1 MRKSIKVLSIISIV
15 VFVCLSIFLI
25 YEASMPGEVSSSHS
39 GAVSGA
45 IQDVTEKVE
54 STVGG
59 SGEVSESITNNWSTF
74 THYVRKGIGHF
85 GAFLVLASFG
95 TFGIVMLLKDKA
107 SGVLVS
113 LVLGVSIAT
122 ITELIQLHVPGRYGC
137 YDDIILDSTGYLVG
151 FALTLVVLG
160 IAYLIKRGKVKGD
173 GHNS

>member
-15 VFVCLSIFLI
+15 VFVCLSVFLI

-85 GAFLVLASFG
+85 GAFLVLALFG

-107 SGVLVS
+107 SGILVS

-137 YDDIILDSTGYLVG
+137 YDDIVLDSSGYLVG
-151 FALTLVVLG
+151 MLLTLIVLL
-160 IAYLIKRGKVKGD
+160 IAYAVKKVKKIKNE
-173 GHNS
+173 HND